1 MQLIHKL
8 LYRNRT
14 RTGGNR
20 LIRGLST
27 AELVGIIVVIGIL
40 GALGAT
46 YISGLVTTANSNT
59 GDQNAVTLSTLANS
73 YATGGGDLTV
83 FGSMST
89 TPSDATTAVGV
100 LNTGIT
106 DKAGISY
113 QMTPNVNVVTD
124 GAGNKNYLVS
134 QSANG
139 IVTFSHTKGDAP

>member
-59 GDQNAVTLSTLANS
+59 GDQN
-73 YATGGGDLTV
+73 
-83 FGSMST
+83 
-89 TPSDATTAVGV
+89 P
-100 LNTGIT
+100 
-106 DKAGISY
+106 
-113 QMTPNVNVVTD
+113 
-124 GAGNKNYLVS
+124 
-134 QSANG
+134 
-139 IVTFSHTKGDAP
+139 